1 MSKDVFICVDVSGSM
16 GIAVSNGNNRLEECK
31 LAMFSLLDAN
41 ILAEGDRFGFKQFD
55 HKVDTLMPIIPV
67 DDKSIGTL
75 REKVSGMHPRGATL
89 FYTAVHSCVE
99 DLFSNA
105 SVNEQ
110 WVIALTDGETN
121 FSSESRQYH
130 AIMEHLSQRNR
141 CPLNLVCII
150 VGPNSQSHLIDD
162 LEKKCHEFNKVIH
175 LKVGTD
181 DIAEAFKQVGEIL
194 SGGGISEDL

>member
-1 MSKDVFICVDVSGSM
+1 M
-16 GIAVSNGNNRLEECK
+16 
-31 LAMFSLLDAN
+31 
-41 ILAEGDRFGFKQFD
+41 Q
-55 HKVDTLMPIIPV
+55 
-67 DDKSIGTL
+67 
-75 REKVSGMHPRGATL
+75 PRGATL

-150 VGPNSQSHLIDD
+150 VGPNSQSHLVCVCVCC
-162 LEKKCHEFNKVIH
+162 LW
-175 LKVGTD
+175 VGFW
-181 DIAEAFKQVGEIL
+181 IQRLAVL
-194 SGGGISEDL
+194 WLWL